1 MWGLS
6 LSAALAHI
14 PALPLGVPTPK
25 VSVHPTATGLCVTP
39 LLSTA
44 LGHPGP
50 AGHRSI
56 ADLLKKKNRDV
67 FPRL

>member
-25 VSVHPTATGLCVTP
+25 ISVHPTATGLCVTP

-50 AGHRSI
+50 AGHCSI
-56 ADLLKKKNRDV
+56 ADLLKKNRDT